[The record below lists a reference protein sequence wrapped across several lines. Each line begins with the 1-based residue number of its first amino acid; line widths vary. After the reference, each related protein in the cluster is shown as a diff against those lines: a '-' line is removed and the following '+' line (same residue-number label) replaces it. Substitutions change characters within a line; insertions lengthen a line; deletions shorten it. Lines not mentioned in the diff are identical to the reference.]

1 MSPLVRPLRLAGA
14 AAGLAVLAAGGVLP
28 ALPAPDASAAPGD
41 YCADDRGVT
50 VVVDLGDLDPN
61 AGVVVRCAEDAAGV
75 SGLEAL
81 TAAGLTFTMPARFPG
96 MICRLGGAGA
106 QRPAPG
112 EVLPVQ
118 GDPDY
123 VETCVNAPLTRAY
136 WSYWYADEGGRWTYS
151 STGPS
156 SRTVIAGGFEGWS
169 YSLNRSA
176 SAAPPPR
183 VSPDNPNAPYEQ
195 PAPPS
200 PEPDPEPQPE
210 PTPAPNSGPE
220 PSEPSPNPAPSPA
233 PAPEQT
239 PGGGPDAGPS
249 SAGTPEPTE
258 AAPSPQ
264 SPRPT
269 PDSDRPTDKPAKPDK
284 PDKRRPERP
293 QAASRGA
300 DERAGTSSARSPDSG
315 VRVTDDVDTSAAGS
329 VGDAVDQSSGPPAST
344 WWGLGAVAGLGL
356 AAVGVQRR
364 RRSGD
369 RSP

>member
-28 ALPAPDASAAPGD
+28 TLPAPDASAAPGD

-200 PEPDPEPQPE
+200 PEPEPE

-239 PGGGPDAGPS
+239 PGAGPDAGPS

-269 PDSDRPTDKPAKPDK
+269 PDRDRPTDKPAKPDK
-284 PDKRRPERP
+284 TDKRRPERP
-293 QAASRGA
+293 QAANRGA

-329 VGDAVDQSSGPPAST
+329 VGEAVDQSSGPPAST

-356 AAVGVQRR
+356 AAVGIQRR